1 MKWLT
6 LIHYRIASIIRFWIR
21 PTVLPN
27 ELDDV
32 QDELTGDIYYV
43 LHDHSFT
50 DLVAAQQ
57 AIKSSSL
64 PAPASRDHWYALT
77 EKTGSFFARRHI
89 YDANQAGQLIQ
100 RARAGQVIQF
110 VPLSIFWGRAPK
122 REQSFWRLLFSYNNY
137 ELGGGIR
144 KFLATIAARKD
155 LEIHVSKP
163 LSLNALVSN
172 EQNNEISARKLHRV
186 LRVHYRQVKTAVVGP
201 DLSHRR
207 TVVRDLVKSRAV
219 QQVIDDKIKNGD
231 STREQLEAKAQK
243 YGNEIASSYN
253 TRAIRILDKFLTRF
267 WNKVYDGV
275 EVEGIDRVKE
285 LAGTH
290 AIVYLPCHRSHIDYL
305 LLSYALF
312 KQGLAAPHIAA
323 GINLNLP
330 IVGRLLRGAGA
341 FFIRRK
347 FRGEPLYSAVFNEYL
362 HTLLRRG
369 FPVEFFIEGGRSRT
383 GRSLPPKTGMIALML
398 RSYLRDHS
406 KPIAIVP
413 IYVGYEKVLEGNTYL
428 GELRGKRKK
437 SESIFGLFKVVK
449 TLKGEFGKVRANFGE
464 PLCLDNFLDERQ
476 PDWRKAASDKPDWLP
491 ELTNELADEAIKR
504 INESAHVNRVSL
516 VAAAI
521 LCAPRQA
528 LGDTTLLAQID
539 FYKELLKA
547 VPYSAETTFDDHD
560 ALGMVD
566 HCEKLGF
573 TEKRID
579 SMGAVYHLSEVNSV
593 LLTYYRN
600 NIQHLLV
607 IPSLLA
613 YALNNMRGIGRESLI
628 QLVNS
633 VYPYLKKELYLNLED
648 YEVESA
654 IEAHL
659 TFLLEHGI
667 LTTEGTIIRGAEP
680 GSNQQ
685 LIQRLL
691 AAHCQPMLERFY
703 IVLSLIRAADQQPLS
718 TKLLEQKSVDV
729 AQRLSMIHGIH
740 SPEFFDKRLFAGF
753 IEQLYRRKV
762 IQDDEGF
769 IRFGQPL
776 TDILLLAERVMSVE
790 VVQNLRLA
798 KPQAELP

>member
-6 LIHYRIASIIRFWIR
+6 LIHYRIASIIRLWIR
-21 PTVLPN
+21 PTVLPS
-27 ELDDV
+27 ELDGITA
-32 QDELTGDIYYV
+32 ELTGDIYYV
-43 LHDHSFT
+43 LHDRSFT

-57 AIKSSSL
+57 AIKSCTL
-64 PAPASRDHWYALT
+64 PAPASRDHWYPLT
-77 EKTGSFFARRHI
+77 EKTGSFFARRQI

-100 RARAGQVIQF
+100 RARAGERIQF

-137 ELGGGIR
+137 ELVGGIR
-144 KFLATIAARKD
+144 KFLVTIAARKD
-155 LEIHVSKP
+155 LEIQVSKP
-163 LSLNALVSN
+163 LSLNELVSHD
-172 EQNNEISARKLHRV
+172 QNDEISARKLHRV
-186 LRVHYRQVKTAVVGP
+186 LRVHYRHVKTAVVGP

-207 TVVRDLVKSRAV
+207 TVVRGLVKSRVV
-219 QQVIDDKIKNGD
+219 QQVIDEKIKNGE
-231 STREQLEAKAQK
+231 SSREKLEAKAQK
-243 YGNEIASSYN
+243 YGNEIASNYN
-253 TRAIRILDKFLTRF
+253 TRAIRILDILLTRF

-275 EVEGIDRVKE
+275 EVEGIDRVRE

-290 AIVYLPCHRSHIDYL
+290 AVVYLPSHRSHVDYL

-330 IVGRLLRGAGA
+330 VVGRLLRGAGA
-341 FFIRRK
+341 FFMRRS
-347 FRGEPLYSAVFNEYL
+347 FRGKPLYTAVFNEYL

-369 FPVEFFIEGGRSRT
+369 FPVEVFIEGGRSRT
-383 GRSLPPKTGMIALML
+383 GRSLPPKTGMMALML
-398 RSYLRDHS
+398 RSYLRDNS

-428 GELRGKRKK
+428 GELRGKSKK
-437 SESIFGLFKVVK
+437 SESIFGLVKVVK
-449 TLKGEFGKVRANFGE
+449 TLKGEFGKVRANFGQ
-464 PLCLDNFLDERQ
+464 PLYLNDFLDEQQ
-476 PDWRKAASDKPDWLP
+476 PDWRDANSDKPDWLP
-491 ELTNELADEAIKR
+491 VVTNQLADEAITR
-504 INESAHVNRVSL
+504 INEAAHANRVSL

-547 VPYSAETTFDDHD
+547 VPYSGETTFDDHEAID
-560 ALGMVD
+560 MVE

-573 TEKRID
+573 VEKRVD

-613 YALNNMRGIGRESLI
+613 YALNNKRGIGRKALI
-628 QLVNS
+628 ELVRR
-633 VYPYLKKELYLNLED
+633 VYPYLKKELYLNLESSD
-648 YEVESA
+648 VERA
-654 IEAHL
+654 IETHL
-659 TFLLEHGI
+659 AFLLERGI
-667 LTTEGTIIRGAEP
+667 LSTQGKIIRGAKT
-680 GSNQQ
+680 GSSQQ

-753 IEQLYRRKV
+753 IDQLYQRKV
-762 IQDDEGF
+762 IQCDEGF
-769 IRFGQPL
+769 IRFDRPL
-776 TDILLLAERVMSVE
+776 TDILHLAERVMSAE

-798 KPQAELP
+798 KPQAE